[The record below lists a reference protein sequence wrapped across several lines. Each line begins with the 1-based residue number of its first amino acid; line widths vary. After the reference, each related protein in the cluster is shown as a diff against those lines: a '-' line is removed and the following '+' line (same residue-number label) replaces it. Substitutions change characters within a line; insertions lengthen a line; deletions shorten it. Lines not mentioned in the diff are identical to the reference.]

1 MKIRYFITSLFLAIG
16 MLLSSCEKFLDTTP
30 EDFLTPKNYYETETQ
45 LQYALNGVYATL
57 KSSSLYGN
65 YMLGRM
71 GLEAD
76 EGFSSFPN
84 ELATVGGYNV
94 STNDI
99 KVEAFWKELY
109 IGINKANLLLENIGK
124 PAMDDTKRKIIEGQ
138 ALFLR
143 AYFYFML
150 VRNFGDVPLVLKTP
164 VSASIESIHLPRTP
178 AKEVYEQI
186 LQDMEKAAD
195 MVEDI
200 QTIGHGGKISK
211 SAVWGIMARVCLHMA
226 GSPVNETSKY
236 TDAKKWAEKV
246 ISLGVHQLNISYE
259 DVFINYIQDKYD
271 YKESIW
277 EVEFW
282 GNNSS
287 GAYTSGGM
295 VGRGNG
301 IRYGSGLDP
310 AIGYAVGYT
319 HPSIYLYNLYD
330 SSDKLYSY
338 DQRRDWAIAPFKYN
352 NVNPA
357 TKTYHTTT
365 EISQRNVG
373 KFRREYEILT
383 PKVDGYTPINFPLL
397 RYSDVLLMYA
407 EADVMANPG
416 VEPGTLAKEYINE
429 VRRRGYGKY
438 LNGVGN
444 ISESVKAIQ
453 ITSGGTGYTG
463 TPTVAITGGG
473 GSGATA
479 VAVVSG
485 GAITAINITNP
496 GIKFTSVPV
505 ITITGGGGTGA
516 SATAVLT
523 TLTDAD
529 APANDMIDDRAF
541 MDLIQKERARELSFE
556 LLRKGD
562 LVRWGIFVDQMSYCK
577 ILTLAAPSYSDR
589 NNALTYYTNASARDV
604 VWPIPANDMGV
615 NPKLEQNTGW

>member
-1 MKIRYFITSLFLAIG
+1 
-16 MLLSSCEKFLDTTP
+16 
-30 EDFLTPKNYYETETQ
+30 
-45 LQYALNGVYATL
+45 
-57 KSSSLYGN
+57 
-65 YMLGRM
+65 
-71 GLEAD
+71 
-76 EGFSSFPN
+76 
-84 ELATVGGYNV
+84 
-94 STNDI
+94 
-99 KVEAFWKELY
+99 
-109 IGINKANLLLENIGK
+109 
-124 PAMDDTKRKIIEGQ
+124 
-138 ALFLR
+138 
-143 AYFYFML
+143 
-150 VRNFGDVPLVLKTP
+150 NFGDVPLLLKTP
-164 VSASIESIHLPRTP
+164 VSASITDIHLPRTP
-178 AKEVYEQI
+178 AKKVYEQI
-186 LQDMEKAAD
+186 LEDMERAAD

-200 QTIGHGGKISK
+200 ETIGHGGKVSK

-236 TDAKKWAEKV
+236 ADAKKWAEKV

-473 GSGATA
+473 GSGAAA

-496 GIKFTSVPV
+496 GIKFTSAPV

-529 APANDMIDDRAF
+529 APANEMTDDRTF

-577 ILTLAAPSYSDR
+577 ILTLAAPAYSDR